1 MLQPLSV
8 AARYATSYW
17 RSQWYLQPQTCRR
30 ATGTPS
36 SFCLP
41 PFALSSG
48 MYRGERGGVRC
59 EKGVGH
65 AVGTGR
71 DAQGSTLY
79 TPEFWDAV
87 YHCWSAMLQSTCSSD
102 ACVLVAR
109 NTAIA
114 AECEVLIIDVCVCY
128 RATRASVK
136 NRPMVSICTNV
147 GNNIHRSGYSLM
159 TAEFQAHRCSALK
172 MNNTSTLIRIAM
184 VHLGMTVHLTNTVEH
199 QKQRFELGSFLRV
212 RGRTV
217 KLTMAYVA
225 LRKCNR

>member
-1 MLQPLSV
+1 M
-8 AARYATSYW
+8 
-17 RSQWYLQPQTCRR
+17 
-30 ATGTPS
+30 
-36 SFCLP
+36 
-41 PFALSSG
+41 
-48 MYRGERGGVRC
+48 RC

-71 DAQGSTLY
+71 DTQGSTLY

-159 TAEFQAHRCSALK
+159 TAEFQAHRCSAPK
-172 MNNTSTLIRIAM
+172 MNNTSTLISIAM
-184 VHLGMTVHLTNTVEH
+184 VHLGMTVRLTNTVEAPEAGTDSTSEVVGIDFDPH
-199 QKQRFELGSFLRV
+199 EPSDATEHTSPTTRIKFTSQVMLQSTCLPQQMHEPSDATEDMSPTTELVEIARAAISAQDV
-212 RGRTV
+212 
-217 KLTMAYVA
+217 
-225 LRKCNR
+225 

>member
-1 MLQPLSV
+1 
-8 AARYATSYW
+8 
-17 RSQWYLQPQTCRR
+17 
-30 ATGTPS
+30 
-36 SFCLP
+36 
-41 PFALSSG
+41 
-48 MYRGERGGVRC
+48 MYRGEGGGVRC

-136 NRPMVSICTNV
+136 NRPMLSICTNV

-159 TAEFQAHRCSALK
+159 TAEFQAHRCSAPK
-172 MNNTSTLIRIAM
+172 MNNTSTLISIAM
-184 VHLGMTVHLTNTVEH
+184 VQLGMTVHLTNTVEAPGAVTDSTGEVVGIH
-199 QKQRFELGSFLRV
+199 FDPHEPGGATEHTSP
-212 RGRTV
+212 T
-217 KLTMAYVA
+217 
-225 LRKCNR
+225 